1 MAPDTLSDL
10 LWWVLSGAIF
20 VCVAACAMLLNLLLK
35 KLDTI
40 CAKMDKFQDTTTAQD
55 KAIVE
60 IQTRC
65 AFHHESPIKNV
76 IMTHQ

>member
-1 MAPDTLSDL
+1 MAPETVADL

-20 VCVAACAMLLNLLLK
+20 VCVAACAMLLSLLLK

-40 CAKMDKFQDTTTAQD
+40 CDKMDSLQETTSAQD

-65 AFHHESPIKNV
+65 AFHHDTPLKNA
-76 IMTHQ
+76 IAIHQ